1 MKDKKQIEVGE
12 SHKIDVDHGEDFISI
27 YSNVFPEGYCQ
38 HMIKEFDRVEA
49 EGAGWNRPNK
59 HHIISDYAV
68 VVLPGIHNFAWFNG
82 VEPVSIFFD
91 GLQKLFENYAKKY
104 SYLQS
109 VSVKTTSMKMQRT
122 DPSEGYHMFHA
133 EAGPQVDFTLNQNR
147 TVVYSLYLN
156 TLEPDAGGETEFL
169 YQRRR
174 IKAEENTMIF
184 WPASYTHVHRGNTVL
199 GNKSKYIITGWFFYG
214 E

>member
-1 MKDKKQIEVGE
+1 MQIELNE
-12 SHKIDVDHGEDFISI
+12 NHKIDVEHGEDFISV

-49 EGAGWNRPNK
+49 EGAGWSRSHEN
-59 HHIISDYAV
+59 HIISDYAIIV
-68 VVLPGIHNFAWFNG
+68 MPGIHNLTRFNSI
-82 VEPVSIFFD
+82 EPVSVFFK
-91 GLQKLFENYAKKY
+91 GLQVVFENYAKKY
-104 SYLQS
+104 SYLKS
-109 VSVKTTSMKMQRT
+109 VAVKTTTMKMQRT

-133 EAGPQVDFTLNQNR
+133 EAGPQTDFVLNQNR
-147 TVVYSLYLN
+147 AVVYSLYLN

-169 YQRRR
+169 YQKRR
-174 IKAEENTMIF
+174 IKAEENTMVI

-199 GNKSKYIITGWFFYG
+199 GNKSKYIITGWFFYAD